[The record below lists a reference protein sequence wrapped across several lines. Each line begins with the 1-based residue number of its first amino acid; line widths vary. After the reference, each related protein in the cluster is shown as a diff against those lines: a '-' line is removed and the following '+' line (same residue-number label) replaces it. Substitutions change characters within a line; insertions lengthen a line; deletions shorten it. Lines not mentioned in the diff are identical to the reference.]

1 MHFRFIFQF
10 FLALLAALLFG
21 GCATSPMGRT
31 QLVFMPSDQMTALGA
46 QAFQQKRRSSQ
57 VETDPAVNRYVQC
70 VARTLLGP
78 DARGWEILVFRDDSP
93 NAFALPGGKIGVQ
106 TGILKAARNQ
116 HQLAAV
122 LAHEIAHVRANHSNE
137 RISQQFA
144 MQQGLDLVGAVS
156 NPTTQTGK
164 TLLGLLGLGAEYG
177 VLMPYNRL
185 QESEADLVGL
195 DGMAQAGFDPEQAV
209 QLWQNME
216 RLGGGQP
223 AEFLST
229 HPSHATRIQDLQNRM
244 PQALALRKQ
253 AQASGRNPQ
262 CDGR

>member
-1 MHFRFIFQF
+1 MRFNFTRKSILTLFIAPLF
-10 FLALLAALLFG
+10 AA
-21 GCATSPMGRT
+21 CATSPMGRT
-31 QLVFMPSDQMTALGA
+31 QLAFMPSDQVAAMGA
-46 QAFQQKRRSSQ
+46 QAFQQKRRASP
-57 VETDPAVNRYVQC
+57 VETDEGINRYVQC
-70 VARTLLGP
+70 VARSLLGS
-78 DARGWEILVFRDDSP
+78 DVRGWEVAVFRDASP

-122 LAHEIAHVRANHSNE
+122 LAHEIAHVRANHANE

-144 MQQGLDLVGAVS
+144 TQKGLDLVGAVS
-156 NPTTQTGK
+156 NPTTATGQ
-164 TLLGLLGLGAEYG
+164 TLLGLLGLGAKYG
-177 VLMPYNRL
+177 VLLPYNRV

-195 DGMAQAGFDPEQAV
+195 EGMAQAGFDPEQAV
-209 QLWQNME
+209 QLWLNME

-223 AEFLST
+223 VEFLST

-244 PQALALRKQ
+244 PRALALRQQ

-262 CDGR
+262 CDAR

>member
-1 MHFRFIFQF
+1 MYFPCISHVI
-10 FLALLAALLFG
+10 LAVVAALLFSA
-21 GCATSPMGRT
+21 CATSPMGRT
-31 QLVFMPSDQMTALGA
+31 QLAFMPADQMTALGA

-57 VETDPAVNRYVQC
+57 VETDPAINRYVQC
-70 VARTLLGP
+70 VARSLLGP
-78 DARGWEILVFRDDSP
+78 DARGWEIAVFRDDSP

-106 TGILKAARNQ
+106 TGLFQAARNP

-156 NPTTQTGK
+156 NPNTQTGK
-164 TLLGLLGLGAEYG
+164 TLLGLLGIGAQYG

-195 DGMAQAGFDPEQAV
+195 DWMAQAGFDPEQAV
-209 QLWQNME
+209 QLWLNMD
-216 RLGGGQP
+216 RLGKGQP
-223 AEFLST
+223 PEFLST
-229 HPSHATRIQDLQNRM
+229 HPSHGTRIQDLQSRM
-244 PQALALRKQ
+244 PRALALRQQ
-253 AQASGRNPQ
+253 ALAAGRNPQ

>member
-1 MHFRFIFQF
+1 MPFRTVLPF
-10 FLALLAALLFG
+10 FLALLPAFLFG

-31 QLVFMPSDQMTALGA
+31 QLAFMPSDQMATLGA
-46 QAFQQKRRSSQ
+46 QAFQQKRRASP
-57 VETDPAVNRYVQC
+57 VEIDAGVNRYVQC
-70 VARTLLGP
+70 VARSLLGP

-116 HQLAAV
+116 DQLAAV
-122 LAHEIAHVRANHSNE
+122 LAHEIAHVRANHANE
-137 RISQQFA
+137 RISQKFA

-156 NPTTQTGK
+156 NPATETGK
-164 TLLGLLGLGAEYG
+164 TLLGLLGVGAQYG

-185 QESEADLVGL
+185 QESEADLIGL
-195 DGMAQAGFDPEQAV
+195 DWMAQAGFDPEQAV
-209 QLWQNME
+209 QLWQNMD

-244 PQALALRKQ
+244 PQALALRRQ

>member
-1 MHFRFIFQF
+1 MPFRTVLLPLLTLFS
-10 FLALLAALLFG
+10 ALLAG

-31 QLVFMPSDQMTALGA
+31 QLAFMPADQMTALGA
-46 QAFQQKRRSSQ
+46 QAFQQKRRTSQ

-70 VARTLLGP
+70 VARSLLGNE
-78 DARGWEILVFRDDSP
+78 ARGWEILVFRDDSP

-106 TGILKAARNQ
+106 TGIFQAARNQ

-156 NPTTQTGK
+156 NPGTETGR
-164 TLLGLLGLGAEYG
+164 TLLGLLGLGAQYG
-177 VLMPYNRL
+177 VLMPYNRI

-195 DGMAQAGFDPEQAV
+195 DWTARAGFDPEQAV
-209 QLWQNME
+209 QLWQNMA
-216 RLGGGQP
+216 RLGARQP
-223 AEFLST
+223 PEFLST
-229 HPSHATRIQDLQNRM
+229 HPSHATRIQDLQGRM
-244 PQALALRKQ
+244 TQALALRRQ

-262 CDGR
+262 CDTH